1 VAEQHRLREAAVE
14 RVGDLEI
21 DEDVAFQ
28 AREWKVE
35 RIAWVG
41 LGLVILLALA
51 GLFGHGPISWTS
63 ASTDDGSLEV
73 AFERF
78 GRRGGS
84 QDLVI
89 TAAASAA
96 DGGQWEIDMSL
107 AYSETMDIDSIT
119 PQPESVEAVDGA
131 VRYTFI
137 QPEPG
142 VDLEATFS
150 VTPDGMWNTSGD
162 IGFADGP
169 SVRVSHFL
177 FP

>member
-1 VAEQHRLREAAVE
+1 MK

-21 DEDVAFQ
+21 DEDPAFQ
-28 AREWKVE
+28 EREWKVE
-35 RIAWVG
+35 RIGWAV
-41 LGLVILLALA
+41 LGVVILLAVS

-96 DGGQWEIDMSL
+96 DGGQWQIDISL
-107 AYSETMDIDSIT
+107 GYSQDIDIDSIT
-119 PQPESVEAVDGA
+119 PEPESAEAVEGA
-131 VRYTFI
+131 IRYTFV
-137 QPEPG
+137 QADPG
-142 VDLEATFS
+142 VDLDVTFS
-150 VTPDGMWNTSGD
+150 VTPDGMWNTTGEVS
-162 IGFADGP
+162 FPAGP
-169 SVRVSHFL
+169 SVRIRQFW